1 MCCALAGDSDAVA
14 ALLQS
19 VCEITLSETRE
30 VEAAVA
36 FDWTERLHDEALA
49 GRLHDAHGTGAARVG
64 RLLSPANARPAVDER
79 ENTHVPR
86 RWRGH

>member
-49 GRLHDAHGTGAARVG
+49 G
-64 RLLSPANARPAVDER
+64 PF
-79 ENTHVPR
+79 
-86 RWRGH
+86 WRGGSRQRLSVHLVRQ